1 MGRISSFFK
10 QDASVAVDR
19 ILDPYLRLLL
29 NHRTLTWAGY
39 VLLVVLIGVFVSTTL
54 ALILVALY
62 VALLLYG
69 VGATVRRRRTLR

>member
-1 MGRISSFFK
+1 MCRISSFLK